1 MKGKIEI
8 MKINKKQLIEQLRYL
23 AEHDPGQL
31 KEILDATVNKQSN
44 NLEDPKVEY
53 HAEINEN
60 ASIMQLA
67 EDSFKRF
74 DKVYKAL
81 S

>member
-1 MKGKIEI
+1 

-31 KEILDATVNKQSN
+31 KEILNELKVGNITIEESEAAYEQNIQNKE
-44 NLEDPKVEY
+44 LRE
-53 HAEINEN
+53 
-60 ASIMQLA
+60 LA
-67 EDSFKRF
+67 NKSFDRF

>member
-1 MKGKIEI
+1 

-31 KEILDATVNKQSN
+31 KEILNELKVGNMTIEESEAAYEQNIQNKE
-44 NLEDPKVEY
+44 LRE
-53 HAEINEN
+53 
-60 ASIMQLA
+60 LA
-67 EDSFKRF
+67 NKSFDRF

>member
-1 MKGKIEI
+1 

-31 KEILDATVNKQSN
+31 KEIWNELKVGNMTIEESEAAYEQNIQNKE
-44 NLEDPKVEY
+44 LRE
-53 HAEINEN
+53 
-60 ASIMQLA
+60 LA
-67 EDSFKRF
+67 NKSFDRF